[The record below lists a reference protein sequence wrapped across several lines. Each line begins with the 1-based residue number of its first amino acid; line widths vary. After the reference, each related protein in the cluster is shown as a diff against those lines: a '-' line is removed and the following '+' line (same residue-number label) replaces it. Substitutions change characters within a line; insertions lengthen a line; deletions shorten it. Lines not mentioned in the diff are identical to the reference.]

1 MIEIENLNFHY
12 PGSNFNL
19 SVDSMSIEQGEKV
32 ALIGPSGYGKTTFL
46 NLISGILTP
55 DQGTVSIDGEVINNF
70 SDTQKRVFRI
80 SNIGFVFQEFELV
93 EYLSLKDNITFPY
106 LINPAIKLTEEVEN
120 NLKYLADKFG
130 LSDKMERNVNKL
142 SQGEKQRVAICRA
155 ILSSPK
161 ILLADE
167 PTGNLDP
174 ENKENTVNELI
185 SYSNENNALLIMVT
199 HDFSLLDKFERKLD
213 LRDFYKN

>member
-1 MIEIENLNFHY
+1 MIEIENLKFHY
-12 PGSNFNL
+12 PDSNFNFSIENL
-19 SVDSMSIEQGEKV
+19 YIEQGQKV
-32 ALIGPSGYGKTTFL
+32 AVTGPSGYGKTTFL

-55 DQGTVSIDGEVINNF
+55 DEGVIKIDGEIVNKLT
-70 SDTQKRVFRI
+70 DPQRRAFRI
-80 SNIGFVFQEFELV
+80 SNIGFIFQDFELV

-106 LINPAIKLTEEVEN
+106 FINSAINLNEEIEN
-120 NLKYLADKFG
+120 NFDYLTNKFG
-130 LSDKMERNVNKL
+130 LEDKLVRNINKL

-185 SYSNENNALLIMVT
+185 NYSNENNAVLIMVT
-199 HDFSLLDKFERKLD
+199 HDFSLLKKFEREINLE
-213 LRDFYKN
+213 DFYKN

>member
-12 PGSNFNL
+12 PGSNFKFHIEKL
-19 SVDSMSIEQGEKV
+19 SIDQGQKV
-32 ALIGPSGYGKTTFL
+32 AVIGPSGYGKTTFL

-55 DQGTVSIDGEVINNF
+55 DNGMIRIDGKDLTTLN
-70 SDTQKRVFRI
+70 DTQKRIFRI
-80 SNIGFVFQEFELV
+80 SNIGFIFQDFELV
-93 EYLSLKDNITFPY
+93 EYLSLKDNITYPY
-106 LINPAIKLTEEVEN
+106 LINPAFKLSEEIEN
-120 NLKYLADKFG
+120 NFTYLIDKFG
-130 LSDKMERNVNKL
+130 LKDKVDRNVNRL

-185 SYSNENNALLIMVT
+185 SYANENNAVLIMVT
-199 HDFSLLDKFERKLD
+199 HDFSLLDKFERNID
-213 LRDFYKN
+213 LKDFNKN

>member
-1 MIEIENLNFHY
+1 MIEIEGLKFHY
-12 PGSNFNL
+12 PGSNFNFL
-19 SVDSMSIEQGEKV
+19 IEKLNIEKAQKV
-32 ALIGPSGYGKTTFL
+32 AVTGPSGYGKTTFL
-46 NLISGILTP
+46 NLISGILPP
-55 DQGTVSIDGEVINNF
+55 DEGKIIIDGEDVSRFND
-70 SDTQKRVFRI
+70 SQKRVFRI

-93 EYLSLKDNITFPY
+93 EYLSLRDNITFPY
-106 LINPAIKLTEEVEN
+106 LINPAIRLSEEIEN
-120 NLKYLADKFG
+120 NLKLLTNKFG
-130 LSDKMERNVNKL
+130 LDGMLERNVNRL

-185 SYSNENNALLIMVT
+185 SYSEENDAVLIMVT
-199 HDFSLLDKFERKLD
+199 HDLSLLDKFKRNINLK
-213 LRDFYKN
+213 DFYKN

>member
-1 MIEIENLNFHY
+1 MIEIENLTFHY

-19 SVDSMSIEQGEKV
+19 SVDSMSIRQGEKV

-55 DQGTVSIDGEVINNF
+55 DQGSVSIDGEVITNF

-106 LINPAIKLTEEVEN
+106 LINPAIKFTEDVGSN
-120 NLKYLADKFG
+120 FRYLADKFG
-130 LSDKMERNVNKL
+130 LEDKLERNVNKL
-142 SQGEKQRVAICRA
+142 SQGEKQRAAICRA

-199 HDFSLLDKFERKLD
+199 HDFSLLDKFERKID